1 MRILRKYGNRRLYD
15 TTRSAYV
22 NLDEVAR
29 LLRAGEDVR
38 VEDARD
44 GRDLTRSVLLQVLL
58 EVDGSADALPVVVLR
73 RSIALTGDADA
84 ARGLH
89 ETLTRATDAATR
101 EDPASTATRWDAA
114 WRAWTGDTDPDAFLD
129 LPLPDDDDGVG
140 PLEDLRASMDSLEA
154 RLTRSG
160 G

>member
-1 MRILRKYGNRRLYD
+1 MRTLRKYGNRRLYD

-22 NLDEVAR
+22 NLDDVAR

-44 GRDLTRSVLLQVLL
+44 GRDLTRPVLLHVLL
-58 EVDGSADALPVVVLR
+58 EVEGAADALPVSLLR

-89 ETLTRATDAATR
+89 ATLLRAADAGTR
-101 EDPASTATRWDAA
+101 EDPAATATRWDAA

-129 LPLPDDDDGVG
+129 LPLPDDEADAR

-154 RLTRSG
+154 RLTRTG
-160 G
+160 D